1 MARYT
6 SATTTANGLPSN
18 TTSDTNKVLVAGS
31 AAGTV
36 AWKNLTSEQIPVL
49 PISKL
54 EALTTD
60 DIPTLPAG
68 KITGAFTTEQIPTL
82 PANKITGSFTTD
94 QIPTLPASKLPAF
107 KTINGT
113 SLLQDGGNAD
123 ITISGGGGSY
133 TPTLSTGATTML
145 GGATT
150 AYDITNFDV
159 GITYT
164 VDIINGEGSITIS
177 KTATTATVSYTAP
190 LVAKTNS
197 KSQFKIRAVDSL
209 NGVDVFRIFE
219 VNVTPSI
226 INKPS
231 ITAPAATNVSEN
243 PTFTASGITGTNTLS
258 GAALASATW
267 EIYSDA
273 ALTTLVETSGTVT
286 TSQWLCTTDLN
297 YGTTYYAR
305 VQYRGTKGVYASI
318 VSEWSD
324 TYTFKTM
331 DVFLLTGPTP
341 ALPSGGVAAIFTISN
356 YDSNAE
362 YSVDMNDYFALLNGN
377 APTITGST
385 ISFTPVLYDSKTDDT
400 STGHFV
406 IVEKNG
412 TTVMRTQ
419 TATFTFTNS
428 IIVTPTLS
436 INGDAT
442 RVKSSVSLIATEPV
456 GKGKFV
462 GNTSNYTA
470 TWQLWA
476 GNYDSGSLP
485 NQEVTTTNSNIAV
498 FTNLVAST
506 RYRVRVR
513 YDVTSPDP
521 YTTNWS
527 NTNTTP
533 LEFTTVSNFYPTT
546 SNKILYGSA
555 ASEQLGNGLSVS
567 DDGYKVGYYNASN
580 VFYLYQYDIGIAT
593 PAWSQKLT
601 VTSSGA
607 APYFA
612 FSSDSIRLAVCT
624 NKYTVAIYHYT
635 ASAWTLKDT
644 KTLATTE
651 VIGALLFKGDT
662 IYIYGTNAYSV
673 TYNSGTL
680 TYSAITNN
688 GSMQS
693 GTTIVGHGSTPSN
706 VYDGVYEGYTA
717 LSTEGIW
724 YGFITE
730 SSTMWGG
737 DWYQNVD
744 SWSWELLNG
753 VVGTK
758 TNAKYSGVME
768 RTSRHDNI
776 NASYR
781 FTSGYLLQDVN
792 FTKAEAEAVPML
804 TVNTVHSLQLS
815 YQNYTVTIYLHNL
828 SGITLTHVGEPLYL
842 KKAVSNFLVTG
853 NTPTFFISYK
863 ERVKGHNY
871 NGYLIWSDYGST
883 VTSKIYRYQNN
894 AWNAGQTLTSTY
906 SGFGEN
912 AVVVSGDGNY
922 VAAAVND
929 TTVAGIVYGYN
940 PLSGSFSTVIIV
952 NKPTSYNYTGGT
964 IKLNISSTGSTLLVI
979 HTHVAESS
987 TYKIKVDT
995 YALSGASY
1003 VHKNTQTIDQV
1014 FTDVNTA
1021 SDSGIS
1027 SIAFSNTTAT
1037 NPTGSLANAG
1047 YVNLSNVV

>member
-36 AWKNLTSEQIPVL
+36 AWKNLTSEQIPML
-49 PISKL
+49 PKSKL

-68 KITGAFTTEQIPTL
+68 KITGV
-82 PANKITGSFTTD
+82 FTTD

-113 SLLQDGGNAD
+113 SLLQDGGNTD
-123 ITISGGGGSY
+123 ITVSGGGGSY
-133 TPTLSTGATTML
+133 TPTLSTGATTMS

-150 AYDITNFDV
+150 AYDITNFDIGV
-159 GITYT
+159 TYT

-209 NGVDVFRIFE
+209 NGVDVSRIFE

-243 PTFTASGITGTNTLS
+243 PTFTASGITGTNMLS

-273 ALTTLVETSGTVT
+273 ALTTRVETSGTVT

-324 TYTFKTM
+324 TYTFTTM
-331 DVFLLTGPTP
+331 DVFLLAGPNP
-341 ALPSGGVAAIFTISN
+341 PLPSGGVAAIFTISN

-362 YSVDMNDYFALLNGN
+362 YSVDMNNYFALLN
-377 APTITGST
+377 APTITGPT
-385 ISFTPVLYDSKTDDT
+385 ISFTPLLYDSKTDDR
-400 STGHFV
+400 STGYFD

-412 TTVMRTQ
+412 TTVMRKQ

-580 VFYLYQYDIGIAT
+580 VFYLYQYDIDIAT

-651 VIGALLFKGDT
+651 VIRALLFKGDT

-673 TYNSGTL
+673 TYISGTL

-693 GTTIVGHGSTPSN
+693 GTTIEGYASNPSN
-706 VYDGVYEGYTA
+706 VYDDVYEGYTV
-717 LSTEGIW
+717 LSKQGNW
-724 YGFITE
+724 YGFITQ
-730 SSTMWGG
+730 SSTMWGDG
-737 DWYQNVD
+737 WYQNVD

-753 VVGTK
+753 VVDIK
-758 TNAKYSGVME
+758 INAKYSGGME
-768 RTSRHDNI
+768 RTDRHDNI

-781 FTSGYLLQDVN
+781 FTSGYLLQSGE
-792 FTKAEAEAVPML
+792 FTNAEAEALPML
-804 TVNTVHSLQLS
+804 TVNTVYSHKLS
-815 YQNYTVTIYLHNL
+815 YHTYTVTIHLHNL
-828 SGITLTHVGEPLYL
+828 NVITLTHAGEPLYL

-863 ERVKGHNY
+863 ERVKGY
-871 NGYLIWSDYGST
+871 TDNGRYIWLNYGST
-883 VTSKIYRYQNN
+883 VTSKIYRYQKS

-906 SGFGEN
+906 LGFGEN

-940 PLSGSFSTVIIV
+940 PLSGNFSTAIIV